1 MSASFDVLAEAY
13 EAMIDWDKRL
23 ANEAPLYRR
32 IIEQVGAAS
41 VIDAACGTGRH
52 AAMFADWG
60 MKTEGADVNAKMI
73 DHCRS
78 RYADKPGLSFT
89 TRSFL
94 EPAAEPADA
103 VICVGNSL
111 ALVGSL
117 SEVDSAITALCAS
130 VRPGG
135 AIVLHVLNLLSRE
148 EGPVR
153 WDKCTRTTLSSGD
166 ALIIKGTHRAGRQGY
181 VDFLLTDLSVTPP
194 RLTADNVRFL
204 LLERAPLE
212 AECRRGGCDTVE
224 VYGNYRFDPFNSATS
239 SDLIIVG
246 RKHK

>member
-1 MSASFDVLAEAY
+1 MSASFDVVAEAY
-13 EAMIDWDKRL
+13 EAMIDWNKRL

-32 IIEQVGAAS
+32 VIDQIGAAS
-41 VIDAACGTGRH
+41 VVDAACGTGRH
-52 AAMFADWG
+52 AAMFAQWG

-73 DHCRS
+73 EHCRS
-78 RYADKPGLSFT
+78 RYADKPGLSFQ

-117 SEVDSAITALCAS
+117 PEVDTAIRALCAS

-153 WDKCTRTTLSSGD
+153 WDKCTRTTLSTGD
-166 ALIIKGTHRAGRQGY
+166 VLIIKGTHRAGGQGY

-204 LLERAPLE
+204 VLERAQLE
-212 AECRRGGCDTVE
+212 AECRRGGCETVE
-224 VYGNYRFDPFNSATS
+224 AYSNYHCEPFDSATS
-239 SDLIIVG
+239 GDLIIVG